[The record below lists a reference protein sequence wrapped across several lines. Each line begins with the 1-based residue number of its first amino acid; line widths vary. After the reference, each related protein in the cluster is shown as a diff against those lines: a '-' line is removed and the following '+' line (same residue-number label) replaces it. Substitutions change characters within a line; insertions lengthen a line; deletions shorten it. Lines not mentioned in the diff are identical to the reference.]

1 MILVKVVLDNSLPV
15 PGFERHTL
23 QCSDCGEAE
32 ERLSFSRERVRA
44 TETVTIASAPPIVP
58 AAPVETGTAV
68 QPISPPTSLFK
79 RVAAR
84 LRGRHEQ

>member
-1 MILVKVVLDNSLPV
+1 MILIKVVPDDSLLV

-32 ERLSFSRERVRA
+32 ERLSFSRERARP

-58 AAPVETGTAV
+58 AAPVETGPTV
-68 QPISPPTSLFK
+68 VPSPPPTSLFK